1 MLAKMRKAFGMMTET
16 KHIPRLRKIVGK
28 DNILT
33 SKEDLSAYSYDGSTL
48 WTHMPDVVVLPTT
61 TEQVS
66 RIMKLAGENGIPVTP
81 RGGGTNVSG
90 GSVPARGGMVLC
102 TTRMN
107 RIIEINKCDLT
118 STVEP
123 GVVLN
128 DFNVALAREGLFYPP
143 DPQSFM
149 GCTIGGNINENSGG
163 MHCLKYGVTKHYVLG
178 LEVVL
183 ADGYVMELGGLTPK
197 NRTGYDLSMLFTG
210 SEGTLG
216 IITKIILRLL
226 PLPPARKTM
235 MAIFD
240 TIEAATEVVP
250 KALDRGI
257 LPSKVEFVD
266 NFAIRKA
273 EEATR
278 MGLPVDANIL
288 LLAEVDGSPA
298 SVEAEAEEMTE
309 ILKACGAREVSVA
322 RDAAEADKLWGIR
335 RIGVGAVFGAGRTV
349 LIEDL
354 SVPRSRLAEYVRMIE
369 SISKKYDV
377 FIQVIGHAADGGLH
391 PAVVTN
397 IDDKGHFERAQKA
410 AIELFENALSMGG
423 VITGEHGIGLEKQ
436 HFLRKALDPRA
447 IEIMKKMKAALD
459 PDNILNPGK
468 IWEDEG

>member
-1 MLAKMRKAFGMMTET
+1 MTET
-16 KHIPRLRKIVGK
+16 GYISRLRKIVGK

-48 WTHMPDVVVLPTT
+48 WTHMPDAVVLPTT

-90 GSVPARGGMVLC
+90 GSVPVRGGMVLC
-102 TTRMN
+102 MTRMN

-118 STVEP
+118 ATVEP

-128 DFNVALAREGLFYPP
+128 DFNTALAKESLFYPP

-163 MHCLKYGVTKHYVLG
+163 MRCLKYGVTKHYVLG

-183 ADGYVMELGGLTPK
+183 PDGYVMDLGGLTPK

-226 PLPPARKTM
+226 PLPPASKTM

-240 TIEAATEVVP
+240 TIEAAAEVVP
-250 KALDRGI
+250 KALERGI

-273 EEATR
+273 EAATR

-298 SVEAEAEEMTE
+298 SVEAESKEIIE
-309 ILKACGAREVSVA
+309 ILKACGAREVISAKDV
-322 RDAAEADKLWGIR
+322 AEADKLWGIR
-335 RIGVGAVFGAGRTV
+335 RIGVGAVFSAGRTI
-349 LIEDL
+349 LLEDV
-354 SVPRSRLAEYVRMIE
+354 SVPRSRLAEYVRMIDT
-369 SISKKYDV
+369 ISEKHDV
-377 FIQVIGHAADGGLH
+377 FIQLIGHAADGGLH
-391 PAVVTN
+391 PAVVTD
-397 IDDKGHFERAQKA
+397 IHDKDHFKRARKA
-410 AIELFENALSMGG
+410 ATDLFEGALSVGG
-423 VITGEHGIGLEKQ
+423 VLTGEHGIGLEKQ
-436 HFLRKALDPRA
+436 AFLEQAMDARA
-447 IEIMKKMKAALD
+447 IEIMKKMKAVLD